1 MNMTEGSTIEFK
13 RIYVNDI
20 AKTAVAFANTKGG
33 RIYIGIEDDGTVAG
47 IDDADD
53 VMLKCTNNLRDSIK
67 PDITLF
73 SECRVENIEG
83 KDVIV
88 LEIQKGTASPYY
100 IASKGIR
107 PEGVFVRQGSS
118 TVPATET
125 AILKMIKETDG
136 DEYEDVRSLDQNLTF
151 LEAVKVFDNENIPFG
166 LAQQK
171 TLGIINTDGV
181 YSNLGL
187 LISDQC
193 VHTIKVAVFEGT
205 EKLVFKD
212 RTEFTGSL
220 LKQLSDVFEM
230 LGRYNRTH
238 SEFVGLYRVD
248 TRDYPIEAIREV
260 LLNALV
266 HRDYSFSGSILISIF
281 DDRIEVVSLGGLV
294 KGITYDDIML
304 GASIPR
310 NKKLANLFYR
320 LKLIEAYGTGMP
332 KIISCYKEC
341 YTKPTIEVSDNAFKI
356 TLPNMNLAGK
366 EIMTGSLTVKEKA
379 CYELFKGER
388 ELTRK
393 QVESS
398 LTVSQPFAVKILN
411 GLVDKKLIDRVGKGK
426 NTRYELK

>member
-20 AKTAVAFANTKGG
+20 SKTAVAFANTKGG

-53 VMLKCTNNLRDSIK
+53 VMLKCTNNLRGSIK

-73 SECRVENIEG
+73 SECRMENIEG

-151 LEAVKVFDNENIPFG
+151 LEAVKIFDNENIPFG
-166 LAQQK
+166 LTQQK

-238 SEFVGLYRVD
+238 SEFGGLYRVD

-310 NKKLANLFYR
+310 NKKLTNLFYR

-341 YTKPTIEVSDNAFKI
+341 YTKPMMEVSDNAFKI

-411 GLVDKKLIDRVGKGK
+411 GLVDKNLIDRVGKGK

>member
-73 SECRVENIEG
+73 SECRMENIEG

-118 TVPATET
+118 NVPATET

-166 LAQQK
+166 LTQQK

-238 SEFVGLYRVD
+238 SEFGGLYRVD

-341 YTKPTIEVSDNAFKI
+341 YTKPMMEVSDNAFKI

-411 GLVDKKLIDRVGKGK
+411 GLVDKNLIDRVGKGK

>member
-73 SECRVENIEG
+73 SECRMENIEG

-166 LAQQK
+166 LTQQK

-220 LKQLSDVFEM
+220 LKQLSVVFEM

-238 SEFVGLYRVD
+238 SEFGGLYRVD

-266 HRDYSFSGSILISIF
+266 HRDYSLSGSILISIF

-341 YTKPTIEVSDNAFKI
+341 YTKPMMEVSDNAFKI

-411 GLVDKKLIDRVGKGK
+411 GLVDKNLIDRVGKGK

>member
-73 SECRVENIEG
+73 SECRMENIEG

-166 LAQQK
+166 LTQQK

-238 SEFVGLYRVD
+238 SEFGGLYRVD

-341 YTKPTIEVSDNAFKI
+341 YTKPMMEVSDNAFKI

-411 GLVDKKLIDRVGKGK
+411 GLVDKNLIDRVGKGK

>member
-238 SEFVGLYRVD
+238 SEFGGLYRVD

>member
-73 SECRVENIEG
+73 SECRMENIEG

-166 LAQQK
+166 LTQQK